1 MRRFFAVLAF
11 AAAILAGSALSAL
24 AAERLSLR
32 EGGRKV
38 AVTVT
43 NVTRGQIFS
52 PPIVVAHDASLRLF
66 QVGEPASPELAGVA
80 EDANGGPLVALLG
93 TLPEVYDVNVG
104 DGVIL
109 PGESRTVEVTV
120 SGRFPVISVV
130 GMLVTTNDAFYA
142 ASTSVLPFRSTTTVT
157 ALAYDAGSEANTES
171 CAHIPGPPCGNG
183 GVRVTDGAEGYVHV
197 HAGVHGGADLVPA
210 MHDWRNPVAH
220 VTID

>member
-130 GMLVTTNDAFYA
+130 GM
-142 ASTSVLPFRSTTTVT
+142 
-157 ALAYDAGSEANTES
+157 
-171 CAHIPGPPCGNG
+171 
-183 GVRVTDGAEGYVHV
+183 
-197 HAGVHGGADLVPA
+197 
-210 MHDWRNPVAH
+210 
-220 VTID
+220 